1 MVRGG
6 VDGREPVGARWETV
20 GHIDGNGTVLGGG
33 CVDALEEREG
43 RGVQDVRRRERI
55 DGLYDEM
62 GVADDVALGVHLL
75 RRRIIVCVRVD
86 KVARLEVLDRHL
98 DRELRVRFD
107 GVQVGRRDE
116 FGGGHVRAARDHAHR
131 SRVARTAFDLLS
143 VRDRLVDGEAE
154 VDKVVVRGQ
163 RGDLARFRVV
173 GALPVIFE
181 ARGDHVGIQ
190 GF

>member
-1 MVRGG
+1 VVRGG

-20 GHIDGNGTVLGGG
+20 GHIDGNDAVVVGG

-43 RGVQDVRRRERI
+43 LGVQDLGRRERI
-55 DGLYDEM
+55 DVLYDEM
-62 GVADDVALGVHLL
+62 GVADDVALAVHLL
-75 RRRIIVCVRVD
+75 RRRIIVCLRVD
-86 KVARLEVLDRHL
+86 KVARLEALDGHL

-107 GVQVGRRDE
+107 GVQVGRGDE
-116 FGGGHVRAARDHAHR
+116 FGGGHVGAARDHAHR
-131 SRVARTAFDLLS
+131 SRVARTVFDLLA
-143 VRDRLVDGEAE
+143 VRERLVDGEAE

-173 GALPVIFE
+173 VLPVTFE
-181 ARGDHVGIQ
+181 ALGDHVGVQ